1 MDISYVSVLE
11 YEFFAN
17 LRKAGNQSEIGQ
29 IIQAG
34 DITNHEASSFFI
46 QAEVHSISF

>member
-1 MDISYVSVLE
+1 MLVFWNMSSLLVC
-11 YEFFAN
+11 
-17 LRKAGNQSEIGQ
+17 GNQSEIGQ

-46 QAEVHSISF
+46 QAEKFTVFLSNLQ